1 MSRSYKKFPFVKCE
15 KSCKKGKK
23 WANKKVR
30 NYLKSGKELPD
41 GGAYQKVFC
50 SWDICDYWCSYTWE
64 EWLDHLIRWGYE
76 IDKDTY
82 YEWYRMY
89 KRK

>member
-30 NYLKSGKELPD
+30 TYLKRGCELSD
-41 GGAYQKVFC
+41 GSAYQKVFC
-50 SWDICDYWCSYTWE
+50 SWDICDYWSSYTWE
-64 EWLDHLIRWGYE
+64 EWLDHLRRWDYE
-76 IDKDTY
+76 IDDTTY

-89 KRK
+89 KGK